1 MELVI
6 SPILTDEDNERA
18 IKRIDAI
25 WDAEE
30 GTPEYYELDILSLLV
45 SEYEKKQYPLAEIN
59 PVEMIKFRMEQMG
72 YSRADLARL
81 AFNGQRSRVTEILE
95 GKRKL
100 NLAMVRKLSTVLR
113 VDPAF
118 LIEEYWLSIANLIGN
133 REIF

>member
-18 IKRIDAI
+18 IERIDVI

-45 SEYEKKQYPLAEIN
+45 SEYEKKRYPLPEAN

-100 NLAMVRKLSTVLR
+100 NLAMVRKLSAVLR
-113 VDPAF
+113 VDPNF
-118 LIEEYWLSIANLIGN
+118 LIEEY
-133 REIF
+133 